1 MASQIPKILPTLLII
16 AAAFLLNFG
25 CCQQNESQT
34 PGTLRARNASS
45 STEILPL
52 NTTITFSNETTGAT
66 PSPTEA
72 GTNSTTV
79 AAATTTAE
87 NCTWLWLLIGG
98 IVSVV
103 LLCGLVVCIMCYMRR
118 GSQQIARETVIGE
131 SGTVTT
137 FKDSTMSNTMNVV
150 DKNEHEHSK
159 AKVLRVPSD
168 NCCSQSVGSSV
179 WQQPVANLQ
188 LVSLRG
194 ENEVPLEDDMST
206 TGSIAMS
213 TTALGGS
220 SMAVPTDY
228 MSKLSGESR
237 SGSSATFKDSA
248 MNGNNAAT
256 NSSIASQTTTSKQ
269 GGGGVNVPN
278 KLPTDP
284 MADLAK
290 VNARLAQ
297 RKKQKKEE
305 TADSETSS

>member
-1 MASQIPKILPTLLII
+1 
-16 AAAFLLNFG
+16 
-25 CCQQNESQT
+25 
-34 PGTLRARNASS
+34 
-45 STEILPL
+45 
-52 NTTITFSNETTGAT
+52 
-66 PSPTEA
+66 
-72 GTNSTTV
+72 
-79 AAATTTAE
+79 
-87 NCTWLWLLIGG
+87 
-98 IVSVV
+98 
-103 LLCGLVVCIMCYMRR
+103 MRR
-118 GSQQIARETVIGE
+118 GSQQLARETVIGE

-159 AKVLRVPSD
+159 GSAIVSA
-168 NCCSQSVGSSV
+168 NCCSQSVGSSMMV

-188 LVSLRG
+188 LASLRG

-228 MSKLSGESR
+228 MSKMSGESG
-237 SGSSATFKDSA
+237 SGSSATSKDSA

-256 NSSIASQTTTSKQ
+256 NSSIASQTTSKQ
-269 GGGGVNVPN
+269 EGEGGNVPN

-284 MADLAK
+284 MVDLAK

-297 RKKQKKEE
+297 RKKQKKEA
-305 TADSETSS
+305 TADSETS

>member
-1 MASQIPKILPTLLII
+1 MASQISKILPTLLII

-34 PGTLRARNASS
+34 TETLAATYVSS
-45 STEILPL
+45 STEALPL
-52 NTTITFSNETTGAT
+52 NTTIAFSNETTTEAT

-79 AAATTTAE
+79 AAATTTAQ
-87 NCTWLWLLIGG
+87 NRTWLWFLIGG
-98 IVSVV
+98 IVSIVV
-103 LLCGLVVCIMCYMRR
+103 LCGLVACIMCYMRR
-118 GSQQIARETVIGE
+118 GSQQLARETVSGE

-137 FKDSTMSNTMNVV
+137 FKDSTMSQTMNVV
-150 DKNEHEHSK
+150 DKSEHHEHSK
-159 AKVLRVPSD
+159 ASGVTST

-179 WQQPVANLQ
+179 MVWQQPTANLQ
-188 LVSLRG
+188 LSSFRG
-194 ENEVPLEDDMST
+194 ENEVLLDDDMST

-228 MSKLSGESR
+228 MSKMSGESG
-237 SGSSATFKDSA
+237 SGSSTTFKDSA

-256 NSSIASQTTTSKQ
+256 NSSIASQTTSKQ
-269 GGGGVNVPN
+269 EGGGANVPDS
-278 KLPTDP
+278 LHSVT
-284 MADLAK
+284 MVDLAK

-297 RKKQKKEE
+297 RKKQQQAPKQ
-305 TADSETSS
+305 